1 MLKKLGLDN
10 TILAAKLAESLKS
23 TLPVV
28 AIVFAVCFIFI
39 PVPAGALLAFVFGS
53 ILLVVGVGLFTIGV
67 DMAMTPIGSHIGSA
81 VTKSRSLMFALFI
94 SFLVG
99 TFVTVSEP
107 DLQVL
112 AGQVPSIPN
121 PVIIG
126 AVALGVG
133 IFLAV
138 AMLRIF
144 LGISLRTLLLVTYP
158 IIIALAFFM
167 PADYIGVAF
176 DSGGVTTGPMTVPFI
191 IALGVGVASSRSDS
205 DAQNDS
211 FGLVAISSIGPILAV
226 MILGVLYPG
235 GGSDYTPVVVPEIA
249 NSLELWRL
257 FASEFPHFFHEV
269 ALALAP
275 IIVFFIAFQI
285 LKLRLHGT
293 ELMQIVIGI
302 FYTYIGLVLF
312 LTGVNAGFLPV
323 GNYLGQL
330 IGALEY
336 NWVIVPLGM
345 VIGYFIVQAEPAVH
359 VLGKQVLEVTAGA
372 IPGKALSVSLSIG
385 IAISVGL
392 AMLRILTGLPLLWL
406 IVPGYALALV
416 LSFFVPTIF
425 TAIAFDSG
433 GVASGAMTATFL
445 MPLAM
450 GLCTAVGGNVTQDA
464 FGVVAMVAMTP
475 LITIQLLGL
484 LYVRGMSAVKK
495 KENAI

>member
-249 NSLELWRL
+249 DSLELWRL

-285 LKLRLHGT
+285 FKLRLHGT

-359 VLGKQVLEVTAGA
+359 VHGKGAQHQPLDRHRNIRRPRHAAHTDGAAASVAHRAGLRARARAELLRADDIHRHRLRLGRRRLGRYDGDVPDAARDGALHGGRRQCDAGRLRRGRYGRDDAADYDTASRSA
-372 IPGKALSVSLSIG
+372 IRA
-385 IAISVGL
+385 
-392 AMLRILTGLPLLWL
+392 R
-406 IVPGYALALV
+406 
-416 LSFFVPTIF
+416 
-425 TAIAFDSG
+425 
-433 GVASGAMTATFL
+433 
-445 MPLAM
+445 
-450 GLCTAVGGNVTQDA
+450 NV
-464 FGVVAMVAMTP
+464 
-475 LITIQLLGL
+475 
-484 LYVRGMSAVKK
+484 RR
-495 KENAI
+495 

>member
-133 IFLAV
+133 IFLAA

-211 FGLVAISSIGPILAV
+211 FGLVSLCSIGPILSMLVHDLQPILVYTTDEAMSYLPASLRDGQEYAALLDWYQAPWTAETYESYLAAYDAV
-226 MILGVLYPG
+226 VEARAAFTKAYETAVADGTLAEKTTQAARATLPAPAEAYELLAGELGCDL
-235 GGSDYTPVVVPEIA
+235 
-249 NSLELWRL
+249 
-257 FASEFPHFFHEV
+257 
-269 ALALAP
+269 
-275 IIVFFIAFQI
+275 
-285 LKLRLHGT
+285 
-293 ELMQIVIGI
+293 
-302 FYTYIGLVLF
+302 
-312 LTGVNAGFLPV
+312 
-323 GNYLGQL
+323 
-330 IGALEY
+330 
-336 NWVIVPLGM
+336 
-345 VIGYFIVQAEPAVH
+345 AEPFVCSEVELAQGEELACSVEPAAGEKCPRCWT
-359 VLGKQVLEVTAGA
+359 VRELGE
-372 IPGKALSVSLSIG
+372 
-385 IAISVGL
+385 
-392 AMLRILTGLPLLWL
+392 
-406 IVPGYALALV
+406 
-416 LSFFVPTIF
+416 
-425 TAIAFDSG
+425 D
-433 GVASGAMTATFL
+433 
-445 MPLAM
+445 
-450 GLCTAVGGNVTQDA
+450 GLCCRCHDAVA
-464 FGVVAMVAMTP
+464 A
-475 LITIQLLGL
+475 LG
-484 LYVRGMSAVKK
+484 
-495 KENAI
+495 E

>member
-1 MLKKLGLDN
+1 MWKKLGLDN
-10 TILAAKLAESLKS
+10 TIIAAKLAESLKS

-67 DMAMTPIGSHIGSA
+67 DMAMTPIGSHIGAA
-81 VTKSRSLMFALFI
+81 VTKRRSLWFALFI
-94 SFLVG
+94 SFIVG
-99 TFVTVSEP
+99 AFVTVSEP

-112 AGQVPSIPN
+112 AGQVPNIPN
-121 PVIIG
+121 SVIIG

-144 LGISLRTLLLVTYP
+144 LGISLRTLLLISYP
-158 IIIALAFFM
+158 LIIVLAFFL
-167 PADYIGVAF
+167 PPDYVGAAF

-205 DAQNDS
+205 GAQNDS
-211 FGLVAISSIGPILAV
+211 FGLVAISSIGPILTV
-226 MILGVLYPG
+226 MLLGVFYPSG
-235 GGSDYTPVVVPEIA
+235 GGDYTPVIVPEIA
-249 NSLELWRL
+249 DSLELWSL
-257 FASEFPHFFHEV
+257 FASEFPRFFWEV
-269 ALALAP
+269 ALALMP
-275 IIVFFIAFQI
+275 IIVFFAAFQI
-285 LKLRLHGT
+285 FKLRLHGI
-293 ELMQIVIGI
+293 ELTRIIIGI
-302 FYTYIGLVLF
+302 FYTYIGLVFF

-336 NWVIVPLGM
+336 NWVIVPLCM
-345 VIGYFIVQAEPAVH
+345 AIGYFIVQAEPAVH

-372 IPGKALSVSLSIG
+372 IPGRALRVSLSIG
-385 IAISVGL
+385 ISISVGL

-406 IVPGYALALV
+406 IVPGYAIALA

-450 GLCTAVGGNVTQDA
+450 GLCTAVGGDVTQDT
-464 FGVVAMVAMTP
+464 FGVVAMVSMTP

>member
-107 DLQVL
+107 
-112 AGQVPSIPN
+112 A
-121 PVIIG
+121 VIIG

-249 NSLELWRL
+249 DSLELWRL

-285 LKLRLHGT
+285 FKLRLHGT

>member
-1 MLKKLGLDN
+1 
-10 TILAAKLAESLKS
+10 
-23 TLPVV
+23 
-28 AIVFAVCFIFI
+28 
-39 PVPAGALLAFVFGS
+39 
-53 ILLVVGVGLFTIGV
+53 
-67 DMAMTPIGSHIGSA
+67 
-81 VTKSRSLMFALFI
+81 
-94 SFLVG
+94 
-99 TFVTVSEP
+99 
-107 DLQVL
+107 
-112 AGQVPSIPN
+112 
-121 PVIIG
+121 
-126 AVALGVG
+126 
-133 IFLAV
+133 
-138 AMLRIF
+138 
-144 LGISLRTLLLVTYP
+144 
-158 IIIALAFFM
+158 
-167 PADYIGVAF
+167 
-176 DSGGVTTGPMTVPFI
+176 
-191 IALGVGVASSRSDS
+191 
-205 DAQNDS
+205 
-211 FGLVAISSIGPILAV
+211 

-249 NSLELWRL
+249 DSLELWQL

-285 LKLRLHGT
+285 FKLRLHGT

>member
-39 PVPAGALLAFVFGS
+39 PVP
-53 ILLVVGVGLFTIGV
+53 
-67 DMAMTPIGSHIGSA
+67 
-81 VTKSRSLMFALFI
+81 
-94 SFLVG
+94 LVG

-249 NSLELWRL
+249 DSLELWRL

-285 LKLRLHGT
+285 FKLRLHGT

-372 IPGKALSVSLSIG
+372 IPSAWSSATS
-385 IAISVGL
+385 SC
-392 AMLRILTGLPLLWL
+392 RRSPRST
-406 IVPGYALALV
+406 
-416 LSFFVPTIF
+416 S
-425 TAIAFDSG
+425 S
-433 GVASGAMTATFL
+433 ASR
-445 MPLAM
+445 
-450 GLCTAVGGNVTQDA
+450 CS
-464 FGVVAMVAMTP
+464 
-475 LITIQLLGL
+475 
-484 LYVRGMSAVKK
+484 R
-495 KENAI
+495 

>member
-1 MLKKLGLDN
+1 MWKKLGLDN
-10 TILAAKLAESLKS
+10 TIIAAKLSESLKS

-81 VTKSRSLMFALFI
+81 VMKRRSLGFALFI

-99 TFVTVSEP
+99 AFVTVSEP

-144 LGISLRTLLLVTYP
+144 LGISLRTLLLIFYP
-158 IIIALAFFM
+158 LIIVLAFFL

-176 DSGGVTTGPMTVPFI
+176 DAGGVTTGPMTVPFI

-211 FGLVAISSIGPILAV
+211 FGLVAISSIGPILTV
-226 MILGVLYPG
+226 MLLGVVYPG
-235 GGSDYTPVVVPEIA
+235 GGNDYTPVVVPEIA
-249 NSLELWRL
+249 DSLELWAL
-257 FASEFPHFFHEV
+257 FASEFPRFFHEV
-269 ALALAP
+269 ALALMP
-275 IIVFFIAFQI
+275 IIVFFAAFQVF
-285 LKLRLHGT
+285 KLRLHGT
-293 ELMQIVIGI
+293 ELTQIVIGI

-406 IVPGYALALV
+406 IVPGYMIALV

-450 GLCTAVGGNVTQDA
+450 GLCTSVGGDVTQDA

>member
-1 MLKKLGLDN
+1 MWKKLGLDN
-10 TILAAKLAESLKS
+10 TIIAAKLAESLKS

-67 DMAMTPIGSHIGSA
+67 DMAMTPIGSHIGAA
-81 VTKSRSLMFALFI
+81 VTKRRSLWFALFI
-94 SFLVG
+94 SFIVG
-99 TFVTVSEP
+99 AFVTVSEP

-112 AGQVPSIPN
+112 AGQVPNIPN

-144 LGISLRTLLLVTYP
+144 LGISLRTLLLISYP
-158 IIIALAFFM
+158 LIIVLAFFL
-167 PADYIGVAF
+167 PPDYVGAAF

-205 DAQNDS
+205 GAQNDS
-211 FGLVAISSIGPILAV
+211 FGLVAISSIGPILTV
-226 MILGVLYPG
+226 MLLGVFYPSG
-235 GGSDYTPVVVPEIA
+235 GGDYTPVIVPEIA
-249 NSLELWRL
+249 DSLELWAL
-257 FASEFPHFFHEV
+257 FASEFPRFFWEV
-269 ALALAP
+269 ALALMP
-275 IIVFFIAFQI
+275 IIVFFAAFQI
-285 LKLRLHGT
+285 FKLRLHGI
-293 ELMQIVIGI
+293 ELTRIIIGI
-302 FYTYIGLVLF
+302 FYTYIGLVFF

-336 NWVIVPLGM
+336 NWVIVPLCM

-372 IPGKALSVSLSIG
+372 IPGRALRVSLSIG
-385 IAISVGL
+385 ISISVGL

-406 IVPGYALALV
+406 IVPGYAIALA

-450 GLCTAVGGNVTQDA
+450 GLCTAVGGDVTQDT
-464 FGVVAMVAMTP
+464 FGVVAMVSMTP